1 MLRDNLRL
9 QRRRRGFCQLFLVS
23 EVDRDRERLH
33 RLQRDLSGAREAVR
47 DHGRVHAALEELEAG
62 REQRSADD
70 LGLFRFECF
79 LMVSV
84 VVVVVVVILT

>member
-1 MLRDNLRL
+1 
-9 QRRRRGFCQLFLVS
+9 
-23 EVDRDRERLH
+23 
-33 RLQRDLSGAREAVR
+33 
-47 DHGRVHAALEELEAG
+47 VHAALEELEAG

-84 VVVVVVVILT
+84 VVVVVVVVVVILT